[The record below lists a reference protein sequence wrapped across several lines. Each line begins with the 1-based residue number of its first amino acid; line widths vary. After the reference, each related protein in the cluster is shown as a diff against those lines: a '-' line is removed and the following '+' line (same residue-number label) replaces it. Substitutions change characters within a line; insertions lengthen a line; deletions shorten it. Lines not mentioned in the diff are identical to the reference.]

1 MGRRYSTHMSSQA
14 PQSSLSSLQAAPST
28 PFPFDVSSPRK
39 KILIANDD
47 GIFSPGIKAL
57 ALALAEVGEVRVVAP
72 DVEQSAV
79 GHGITIRRPLRF
91 RHTASAGFGDIPA
104 YRVDGTPADCVVLGV
119 HLLGTPDVVVSGV
132 NIGPNMGHDLTHS
145 GTVAAAIEGLAFGVP
160 SIAFSQVSSENG
172 EYSFGPGAAYAAELV
187 AHILETGLPPRTLL
201 NVNFPAGELKGAR
214 VTRLSDHRYEDSL
227 VQRLDPE
234 GKAYYWVAGTIRA
247 EDVGDDTDNGAVL
260 AGYASVTPIRLELTA
275 QDLLGPLSQSLPG
288 VEQRP
293 AGTEQPTPA

>member
-1 MGRRYSTHMSSQA
+1 MSSQA
-14 PQSSLSSLQAAPST
+14 PALSPSAPL
-28 PFPFDVSSPRK
+28 PFDKGSRK

-57 ALALAEVGEVRVVAP
+57 ALALAEIGDVRVVAP

-91 RHTASAGFGDIPA
+91 RHTASAGFGDPVPA

-160 SIAFSQVSSENG
+160 SIAFSQVSNESG

-187 AHILETGLPPRTLL
+187 THVLKTGLPPRTLL

-227 VQRLDPE
+227 VQRQDPE
-234 GKAYYWVAGTIRA
+234 GKTYYWVAGTIRA

-275 QDLLGPLSQSLPG
+275 RDLLGPLAHSLPG
-288 VEQRP
+288 TEKTGPEKTGRQEQ
-293 AGTEQPTPA
+293 TTLT